1 MISNVAPKPASL
13 SSMGFDTPNVNFKKD
28 ARFLF
33 QRLND
38 TTNTFLTASTGIE
51 LAASWSALP
60 DATDGTKVT
69 TSPRC
74 FDVQWNETDK
84 LENGEGVEGAP
95 YLVGHSPQMVRAMF
109 KNIPA
114 VDYAALKEMESER
127 TNLSFY
133 RIDNA
138 GLIGSRAVTLG
149 HAGIKIIDNTFAVKN
164 PSRSGSSADIIY
176 DCFIEFYVEQDYY
189 KDFVITSPASD
200 FNPLYD
206 IKVTP
211 A

>member
-13 SSMGFDTPNVNFKKD
+13 TAMGFDTPNVNFKKD

-33 QRLND
+33 QRLDDAN
-38 TTNTFLTASTGIE
+38 NAFLTASNGIE
-51 LAASWSALP
+51 LAASWADLP

-95 YLVGHSPQMVRAMF
+95 YLVGHSPQLVRAMF

-114 VDYAALKEMESER
+114 ADYSALKEMESER
-127 TNLSFY
+127 TYLSFY

-138 GLIGSRAVTLG
+138 GLIGARATATG
-149 HAGIKIIDNTFAVKN
+149 HAGIKIVDNTFAVKN
-164 PSRSGSSADIIY
+164 PFRSGSSADIIY
-176 DCFIEFYVEQDYY
+176 DCVIEFYVEQDYY
-189 KDFVITSPASD
+189 KDFAIVAPASG
-200 FNPLYD
+200 FNPLFD